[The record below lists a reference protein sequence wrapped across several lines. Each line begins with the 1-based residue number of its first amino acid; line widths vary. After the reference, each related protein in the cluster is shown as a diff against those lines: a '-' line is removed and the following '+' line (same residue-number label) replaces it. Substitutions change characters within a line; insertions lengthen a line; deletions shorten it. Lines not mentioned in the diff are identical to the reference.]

1 MPRTYQQDQT
11 QSRGKRAR
19 TQTRNQ
25 NLASVVLT
33 KQTELKYQVKGAE
46 AVVLYHNR
54 GTVAAGALT
63 SNQGA
68 LVWNPWAFI
77 QQGSSSQERL
87 GSEIWPRGMSL
98 TLHYKPYADRV
109 CTHLRVIVCTIP
121 KVSNSIVSDG
131 SNFNLMDTTA
141 GLPNNTLC
149 SYRKDDNG
157 INVFYDKVFRV
168 EAISRGDISDG
179 EARWYKKIFIQRS
192 KSTKIIFERQ
202 NEIVNKPLAVY
213 VLPYDKASTLR
224 TDAIGEIEC
233 FYKLYFRDV

>member
-1 MPRTYQQDQT
+1 MSRKQDQSQT
-11 QSRGKRAR
+11 LGKRAR
-19 TQTRNQ
+19 FQTQSQ
-25 NLASVVLT
+25 SLGSVVLT
-33 KQTELKYQVKGAE
+33 KQTELKYQVKGTE

-54 GTVAAGALT
+54 GTVAAGSTT

-77 QQGSSSQERL
+77 QQGSSSQERV

-98 TLHYKPYADRV
+98 TLHYKPYVDRV

-131 SNFNLMDTTA
+131 SNFNLMDAT
-141 GLPNNTLC
+141 GGVPNNTLC

-157 INVFYDKVFRV
+157 IKVLYDKVFRV
-168 EAISRGDISDG
+168 EAVSRGNINDG

-192 KSTKIIFERQ
+192 KSSKIIFERQ

-213 VLPYDKASTLR
+213 VLPYDKVSSLR
-224 TDAIGEIEC
+224 TDAIGEIDC